1 MLKLGCDRP
10 VPLSFEPYVFIS
22 SSGGGLNFDLC
33 PPYTNCLRAL
43 NGHMT
48 LDMDAVLS
56 DFVRSTGAE
65 PGLARDLLEG
75 KNWDVSAALS
85 DFEQLRQVHAGNL
98 PPPFGEGSGGGRT
111 PEKGFC
117 DRESARPPRPTLQRQ
132 DDVVQARLQASVCQG
147 LERSPLL
154 RILNVILLQILC
166 KIGLPKAQFWL
177 LPFHGKGKKEGNS
190 LIEIRGI
197 SHASSSIVS
206 LARSHVSS
214 NGGGGGSSEHPLE
227 MPICAF
233 QLPDLTVY
241 SEDFRSFIE
250 RDLIE
255 QSMLVALEQA
265 VPDRDGSIRV
275 SYSSQHGVQ
284 AGALTSSSARAAQL
298 GAADTGVG
306 RLNWWV
312 SVDPT
317 CQRLLPLATTGDGN
331 CLLHAASLGMWGFHD
346 RDLVLRKA
354 LYALMEKGVEKE
366 ALKRRWR
373 WQQTQQN
380 KESGLV
386 YTEDEWQKEWNELIK
401 LASSEPRM
409 HLGTNGTNCGGA
421 ESSEEPVYESLEEFH
436 VFVLAHVLRRPIV
449 VVADTM
455 LRDSGGEAFAP
466 IPFGGIYLP
475 LEVPVSQCLHSPL
488 VLAYD
493 QAHFSA
499 LVSMEQKENA
509 KEQAVIPLMDSE
521 HKLLPLHF
529 AVDPGKGWEWGKDD
543 NDNVRLASVILSLE
557 VKLHLLHGYMDV
569 KWIPVS
575 SDAQAPLAQPE
586 SPTASAGDEPRS
598 TPESGESDKESV
610 GSSSTSNEGGKRKE
624 KSQREREKDK
634 KRADSV
640 ANKLGSFGKTLGS
653 KLKKNMGG
661 LMHSKGARPAGAR
674 TGSGA
679 SGGTETLEKKKK
691 NALKSWKGGKEEA
704 AGDGPVSEKPAAES
718 VGNGGSKYS
727 QEVMQSLSI
736 MRVAMQGEGR
746 FIFVGAL
753 KMGHR
758 QQYQEDMI
766 QRYLSDAEER
776 FLAEQKQKEAERKV
790 LNGGA
795 GSGPPPAK
803 KPEPD
808 GGEELPPPAESK
820 VVAFSA
826 GYPGGFTIPRPSGG
840 GVHCQEPRRQLAG
853 GPCGG
858 GLPPYATFP
867 RQCPPGRPYP
877 HQDHSPALESG
888 SHSKDGVPRGA
899 LLPPPF
905 RVADSYSNG
914 YREPPE
920 PDGWAGSPRGLP
932 PTQTKCKQPN
942 CSFYGHPETNNFC
955 SCCYREELRRR
966 EREPSG
972 ELLVHRF

>member
-1 MLKLGCDRP
+1 
-10 VPLSFEPYVFIS
+10 
-22 SSGGGLNFDLC
+22 
-33 PPYTNCLRAL
+33 
-43 NGHMT
+43 MT

-98 PPPFGEGSGGGRT
+98 PPFSEGSSGPRT
-111 PEKGFC
+111 PEKGFS
-117 DRESARPPRPTLQRQ
+117 DRECARPPRPALQRQ
-132 DDVVQARLQASVCQG
+132 DDIVQEKRLS
-147 LERSPLL
+147 
-154 RILNVILLQILC
+154 
-166 KIGLPKAQFWL
+166 
-177 LPFHGKGKKEGNS
+177 
-190 LIEIRGI
+190 RGI

-241 SEDFRSFIE
+241 NEDFRSFIE

-265 VPDRDGSIRV
+265 
-275 SYSSQHGVQ
+275 
-284 AGALTSSSARAAQL
+284 
-298 GAADTGVG
+298 G

-346 RDLVLRKA
+346 RDLMLRKA
-354 LYALMEKGVEKE
+354 LYALMEKGAEKE

-409 HLGTNGTNCGGA
+409 HLGTNGANCGGV

-475 LEVPVSQCLHSPL
+475 LEVPASQCHRSPL

-499 LVSMEQKENA
+499 LVSMEQKENG
-509 KEQAVIPLMDSE
+509 KEQAVIPLTDSE

-529 AVDPGKGWEWGKDD
+529 AVDPGKAWEWGKDD

-557 VKLHLLHGYMDV
+557 VKLHLLHGYMNV

-624 KSQREREKDK
+624 KAKRGREKDK

-661 LMHSKGARPAGAR
+661 LMPGKGPKAG
-674 TGSGA
+674 GA
-679 SGGTETLEKKKK
+679 DTLEKKKK
-691 NALKSWKGGKEEA
+691 SSLKGWKGGKEEA
-704 AGDGPVSEKPAAES
+704 AGDGAGAEKPATES
-718 VGNGGSKYS
+718 AADGGGKYG
-727 QEVMQSLSI
+727 QDVMRSLSI
-736 MRVAMQGEGR
+736 LRMAMQGEGK

-758 QQYQEDMI
+758 HQYQEEMI
-766 QRYLSDAEER
+766 QRYLSDAEDR
-776 FLAEQKQKEAERKV
+776 FLAEQKQKDAERRL

-795 GSGPPPAK
+795 GGGGPPPAK

-808 GGEELPPPAESK
+808 GGEELPPAAPTESK
-820 VVAFSA
+820 AFSA
-826 GYPGGFTIPRPSGG
+826 SCPGAFTIPRPTGA

-877 HQDHSPALESG
+877 QQDCVPSLEPG
-888 SHSKDGVPRGA
+888 SHCKDGGHRAA

-914 YREPPE
+914 YRDPPE
-920 PDGWAGSPRGLP
+920 PDGWAGGPRGLP
-932 PTQTKCKQPN
+932 PAQTKCKQPN

-966 EREPSG
+966 EREPGG

>member
-1 MLKLGCDRP
+1 MNRWKLQKP
-10 VPLSFEPYVFIS
+10 MS
-22 SSGGGLNFDLC
+22 GGLNFDLC
-33 PPYTNCLRAL
+33 PSYVNCLNVL

-98 PPPFGEGSGGGRT
+98 PPPFGEGSGVPGT

-117 DRESARPPRPTLQRQ
+117 DRESARPLRPTPQRQ
-132 DDVVQARLQASVCQG
+132 DDVVQEKRLS
-147 LERSPLL
+147 
-154 RILNVILLQILC
+154 
-166 KIGLPKAQFWL
+166 
-177 LPFHGKGKKEGNS
+177 
-190 LIEIRGI
+190 RGI
-197 SHASSSIVS
+197 SLASASVVS
-206 LARSHVSS
+206 PARPHVSS
-214 NGGGGGSSEHPLE
+214 HSGGGGSREHPLE

-255 QSMLVALEQA
+255 QSMLAALEQA
-265 VPDRDGSIRV
+265 
-275 SYSSQHGVQ
+275 
-284 AGALTSSSARAAQL
+284 
-298 GAADTGVG
+298 G

-354 LYALMEKGVEKE
+354 LYALMEKGAEKE

-386 YTEDEWQKEWNELIK
+386 YTEDEWQKEWDELIK

-409 HLGTNGTNCGGA
+409 HLGTNGANCGGA
-421 ESSEEPVYESLEEFH
+421 ESAEEPVYESLEEFH

-529 AVDPGKGWEWGKDD
+529 AVDPGKGWEWGRDD
-543 NDNVRLASVILSLE
+543 NDSVRLASVVLSME
-557 VKLHLLHGYMDV
+557 VKLRLLHGYMDV

-575 SDAQAPLAQPE
+575 ADAQAPLAQPE

-610 GSSSTSNEGGKRKE
+610 GSSSASNESSRRKE
-624 KSQREREKDK
+624 KSKREREKDK

-653 KLKKNMGG
+653 KLRRNMGG
-661 LMHSKGARPAGAR
+661 LMHGKGAKPAGA
-674 TGSGA
+674 GP
-679 SGGTETLEKKKK
+679 ETLEKKKK
-691 NALKSWKGGKEEA
+691 SALKGWKGGKEEA
-704 AGDGPVSEKPAAES
+704 AGDGPGSEKPAAES
-718 VGNGGSKYS
+718 GGDAGGEYS
-727 QEVMQSLSI
+727 QEVMRSLST
-736 MRVAMQGEGR
+736 MRVAMQGGGR
-746 FIFVGAL
+746 FLFAGAL

-776 FLAEQKQKEAERKV
+776 FLAEQKQKEAERKI
-790 LNGGA
+790 LTGGA
-795 GSGPPPAK
+795 GAGPPPAK

-808 GGEELPPPAESK
+808 GGEELAPAAESK
-820 VVAFSA
+820 AAAFSAA

-858 GLPPYATFP
+858 GLPPYATFH
-867 RQCPPGRPYP
+867 RQCPPGRAFP
-877 HQDHSPALESG
+877 HQDHSPSLEPG
-888 SHSKDGVPRGA
+888 GHAKDGAPRGA

-905 RVADSYSNG
+905 HVADSYSNG

-920 PDGWAGSPRGLP
+920 PDGWAGGPRGLP

-966 EREPSG
+966 EREPRG